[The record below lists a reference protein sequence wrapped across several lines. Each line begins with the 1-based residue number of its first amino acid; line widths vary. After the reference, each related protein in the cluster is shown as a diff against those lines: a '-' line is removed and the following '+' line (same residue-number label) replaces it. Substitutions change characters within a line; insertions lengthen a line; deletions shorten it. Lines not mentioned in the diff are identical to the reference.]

1 MHSQLTQATLTRR
14 EHEIVACVTQGLSNK
29 EIGRQLKVT
38 EGTVKMH
45 LHAIFAKLGIPNRTK
60 LALMALQT
68 PEVFLGRA
76 A

>member
-1 MHSQLTQATLTRR
+1 MDSQLTQSTLTRR
-14 EHEIVACVTQGLSNK
+14 EHEIVACVTQALSNK

-60 LALMALQT
+60 LALMALQN
-68 PEVFLGRA
+68 PDAFLDRA